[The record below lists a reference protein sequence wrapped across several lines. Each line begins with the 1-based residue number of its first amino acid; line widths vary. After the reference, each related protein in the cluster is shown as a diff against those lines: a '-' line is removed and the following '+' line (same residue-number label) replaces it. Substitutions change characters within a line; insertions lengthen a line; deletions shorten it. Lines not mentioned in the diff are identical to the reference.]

1 MQPNSLTQGSVAK
14 TLFRFAC
21 PFLVANVLQSLY
33 GAADLFVVGAFCGAQ
48 SVAAVSTGTTGDAN
62 CHKPRHTRSRVA
74 APSSLGSIPAR
85 GNTAR

>member
-33 GAADLFVVGAFCGAQ
+33 GAADLFVVGLSAGRKAW
-48 SVAAVSTGTTGDAN
+48 
-62 CHKPRHTRSRVA
+62 P
-74 APSSLGSIPAR
+74 PSLPAHR
-85 GNTAR
+85 

>member
-33 GAADLFVVGAFCGAQ
+33 GAADLFVVGAF
-48 SVAAVSTGTTGDAN
+48 
-62 CHKPRHTRSRVA
+62 
-74 APSSLGSIPAR
+74 
-85 GNTAR
+85 

>member
-48 SVAAVSTGTTGDAN
+48 SAVSYTHLDVYKRQYHST
-62 CHKPRHTRSRVA
+62 S
-74 APSSLGSIPAR
+74 
-85 GNTAR
+85 

>member
-48 SVAAVSTGTTGDAN
+48 SVAAVSTGTQVTQIVTSLVTGL
-62 CHKPRHTRSRVA
+62 TLA